1 MSDSLRNHGLQHTR
15 HPCPSLSLGFGSNS
29 SPLNWWCNPTI
40 SSFTAPFSSCPQ
52 SFPAWGSF
60 TMKNKNLWA
69 LCIMWPLY
77 WSFGISPSNEY
88 SGLISFKI
96 DWLDL
101 LAVPETLK
109 SVLQHHSLKESILR
123 GFPLGSDGQAFTY
136 NVGDLGLIPELGRC
150 PGGVHGNPL
159 HYSCLEKPMDRGA
172 RRVMFC
178 RVGHN
183 WSNLAQHGSK
193 CLC

>member
-1 MSDSLRNHGLQHTR
+1 
-15 HPCPSLSLGFGSNS
+15 
-29 SPLNWWCNPTI
+29 
-40 SSFTAPFSSCPQ
+40 
-52 SFPAWGSF
+52 
-60 TMKNKNLWA
+60 MKNKNLWA

-109 SVLQHHSLKESILR
+109 SVLQHHSSKESILR
-123 GFPLGSDGQAFTY
+123 GFPLGSDGRAFTY

-150 PGGVHGNPL
+150 PEGEHGNPL
-159 HYSCLEKPMDRGA
+159 QYGVAWRIPTDRGA
-172 RRVMFC
+172 WGSTVYRVAK
-178 RVGHN
+178 N
-183 WSNLAQHGSK
+183 QTQLSD
-193 CLC
+193 